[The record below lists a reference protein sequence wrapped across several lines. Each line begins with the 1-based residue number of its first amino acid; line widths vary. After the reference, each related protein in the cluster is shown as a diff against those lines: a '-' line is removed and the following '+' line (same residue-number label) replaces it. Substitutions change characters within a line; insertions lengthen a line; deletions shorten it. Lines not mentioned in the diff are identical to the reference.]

1 MDPSIVSTALS
12 QMVDVSFKVAGP
24 YLMVGLV
31 IGLIMSL
38 LQALT
43 QLQEPALVFVPKV
56 LAVVVL
62 MGLLGSWSMDA
73 LVEYTIGMFDLFGAM
88 LAP

>member
-24 YLMVGLV
+24 YLLVGLV

-73 LVEYTIGMFDLFGAM
+73 LVGYTIGMFDLFGAM